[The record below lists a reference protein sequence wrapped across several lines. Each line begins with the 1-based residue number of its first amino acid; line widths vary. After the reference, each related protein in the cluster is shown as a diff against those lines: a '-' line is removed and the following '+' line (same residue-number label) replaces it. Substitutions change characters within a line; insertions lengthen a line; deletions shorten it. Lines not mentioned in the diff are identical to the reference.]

1 MRHGDK
7 INNLGRTAS
16 HRKALLINLS
26 CQLFEHKKIVTTL
39 AKAKALRP
47 FVEPLITKSKQ
58 NTTHQ
63 RRLVFSR
70 LQNKEAVKE
79 LFDVISPKIA
89 ARPGGY
95 TRVIKL
101 GKRVGDNAELAMI
114 ELVDYNEIYGKGI
127 DEEKPAAKRTRR
139 AGKSRK
145 GATTSEEL
153 PATPDTEKASS
164 PKSEESAPEAT
175 VDISEASVA
184 APEVENDDLT
194 KIEGIGT
201 KVAEALHEAGISTFA
216 KLAESKSGG
225 IQEILDKSDGNFN
238 AQDPTSWPEQSQLA
252 ADGKWDE
259 LKELQDK
266 LSAGR

>member
-16 HRKALLINLS
+16 HRNALLINLS
-26 CQLFEHKKIVTTL
+26 CQLFQHKKIVTTL

-47 FVEPLITKSKQ
+47 FVEPLITKAKE

-70 LQNKEAVKE
+70 LQDKEAVKE

-89 ARPGGY
+89 GRPGGY

-127 DEEKPAAKRTRR
+127 GEKEVAGAKKTRR
-139 AGKSRK
+139 AGRSKKAAEAKPAAEAQLPEVRP
-145 GATTSEEL
+145 EEL
-153 PATPDTEKASS
+153 PVPESQIEEAEKAI
-164 PKSEESAPEAT
+164 APE
-175 VDISEASVA
+175 E
-184 APEVENDDLT
+184 
-194 KIEGIGT
+194 K
-201 KVAEALHEAGISTFA
+201 
-216 KLAESKSGG
+216 
-225 IQEILDKSDGNFN
+225 
-238 AQDPTSWPEQSQLA
+238 PEQPDSEVNA
-252 ADGKWDE
+252 
-259 LKELQDK
+259 
-266 LSAGR
+266 

>member
-16 HRKALLINLS
+16 HRNALLVNLT

-47 FVEPLITKSKQ
+47 FVEPIITKSKE

-70 LQNKEAVKE
+70 LQDKAAVKE

-89 ARPGGY
+89 SRPGGY

-101 GKRVGDNAELAMI
+101 GRRVGDNAELALI

-127 DEEKPAAKRTRR
+127 GETETKGEENT
-139 AGKSRK
+139 
-145 GATTSEEL
+145 
-153 PATPDTEKASS
+153 
-164 PKSEESAPEAT
+164 
-175 VDISEASVA
+175 
-184 APEVENDDLT
+184 
-194 KIEGIGT
+194 
-201 KVAEALHEAGISTFA
+201 
-216 KLAESKSGG
+216 
-225 IQEILDKSDGNFN
+225 
-238 AQDPTSWPEQSQLA
+238 
-252 ADGKWDE
+252 
-259 LKELQDK
+259 
-266 LSAGR
+266 